1 MNCRNRTLLLF
12 AALVELPLAVAQ
24 DLQPSVA
31 ADVSVAATPQSAGTV
46 PGWPTRDTNSNL
58 DVRICL
64 DFATN
69 LEVNTCAEKYRPHRS
84 KAAG

>member
-1 MNCRNRTLLLF
+1 MNYRNRMLTLIV
-12 AALVELPLAVAQ
+12 ALVELPLAVAQ

-31 ADVSVAATPQSAGTV
+31 ADATPQSDETV
-46 PGWPTRDTNSNL
+46 SRPPTRDTNP
-58 DVRICL
+58 DVRFCL

-69 LEVNTCAEKYRPHRS
+69 LEVITCAEKYRPRGR

>member
-1 MNCRNRTLLLF
+1 MNYRNRMLILF

-31 ADVSVAATPQSAGTV
+31 ADVSGVATAQSAGTV
-46 PGWPTRDTNSNL
+46 PRWPTRDTNSNL
-58 DVRICL
+58 DVRFCL

-69 LEVNTCAEKYRPHRS
+69 LEVITCAEKYRPHRR
-84 KAAG
+84 